1 MNIFHTNSESAGVR
15 MSAMPA
21 ATLHAPTPMFL
32 IDVGYN
38 SAVYV
43 GIIVF
48 PALIVNFP
56 KLIHE
61 QDAFFYNSL
70 NNSLL

>member
-1 MNIFHTNSESAGVR
+1 MNHQLRQDFHTNSESAGVR
-15 MSAMPA
+15 ISAMPA

-43 GIIVF
+43 GMMVF

-56 KLIHE
+56 KL
-61 QDAFFYNSL
+61 AKK
-70 NNSLL
+70 LLY